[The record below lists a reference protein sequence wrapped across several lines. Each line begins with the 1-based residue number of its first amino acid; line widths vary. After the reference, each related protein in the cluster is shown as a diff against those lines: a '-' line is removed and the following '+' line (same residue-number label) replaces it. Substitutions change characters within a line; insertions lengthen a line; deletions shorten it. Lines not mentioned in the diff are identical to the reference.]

1 MSAMFPE
8 EIADYL
14 KNNPSFFEQYADLM
28 AQIFVP
34 HPHGGRAVSLA
45 ERQMLTL
52 REKNRTTE
60 SKLAE
65 LIAFGEENDAI
76 SEKVHRLAVA
86 LIAAE
91 TFQAVIHLLNFHL
104 RDDFSVP
111 HVAPAPVGQAGRDR
125 RLAGIRGGQRRVA
138 GFRRDPGRPCGGSTA
153 GFGTASWFGEHA
165 SHIRSQALIALRN
178 GGGTIGMIALGSE
191 DNQRFTPTWAPLP
204 RASRRNGFRRAGPGD
219 QERAVT
225 DPAANPH
232 LAAYLAELS
241 DQRRMSPHTI
251 SITGAIWKTAGR
263 SGRNPL
269 AGPAGSS
276 HPALCRPNA
285 RAGLVRAL
293 AGAPAFGLARLSSSG
308 SASAGWSRPTRA
320 MASGRPNR
328 RACCPRPCRSTKR
341 RACWNRSRMTI
352 RYSRRAIWPCSNC
365 STLPACAWPNW
376 SPSIAMRSTP

>member
-76 SEKVHRLAVA
+76 SEKVHRLAVG
-86 LIAAE
+86 LIAVE
-91 TFQAVIHLLNFHL
+91 TFPAVINLLRFHL

-111 HVAPAPVGQAGRDR
+111 HVAL
-125 RLAGIRGGQRRVA
+125 RLWDKPEGIEDLPEFAAVSEELQVFA
-138 GFRRDPGRPCGGSTA
+138 ETLARPYCGSTA

-191 DNQRFTPTWAPLP
+191 DNQRFYADMGTLYL
-204 RASRRNGFRRAGPGD
+204 
-219 QERAVT
+219 ERLGEMVSA
-225 DPAANPH
+225 
-232 LAAYLAELS
+232 
-241 DQRRMSPHTI
+241 
-251 SITGAIWKTAGR
+251 
-263 SGRNPL
+263 
-269 AGPAGSS
+269 
-276 HPALCRPNA
+276 
-285 RAGLVRAL
+285 AL
-293 AGAPAFGLARLSSSG
+293 ARV
-308 SASAGWSRPTRA
+308 
-320 MASGRPNR
+320 
-328 RACCPRPCRSTKR
+328 TK
-341 RACWNRSRMTI
+341 SV
-352 RYSRRAIWPCSNC
+352 
-365 STLPACAWPNW
+365 L
-376 SPSIAMRSTP
+376 